1 MAHIDAGKTTTT
13 ERILFYTG
21 INYKIGDT
29 HEGSATM
36 DWMEQ
41 EQERGITITSAA
53 TTCWWKDH
61 QINIIDT
68 PGHVDFTAE
77 VERSLR
83 VLDGAVAV
91 FDGVAGVEPQTMTV
105 WRQANKYSVPRMCFV
120 NKMDRTGADFF
131 NCVDMMFDRLNST
144 PLVLQIPIGAEGDF
158 LGVVDLIG
166 MRALTWR
173 GETTI
178 GEDYEIEAIPAELQE
193 QADEWRVKLL
203 ETLSEADDEIM
214 EKYLEEGEFTVEE
227 LEAAIRRATLAD
239 KLNPV
244 LLGTAFKNTGVQP
257 LLDAVVKFI
266 DRKSTRLNSSH

>member
-1 MAHIDAGKTTTT
+1 M
-13 ERILFYTG
+13 RI
-21 INYKIGDT
+21 
-29 HEGSATM
+29 S
-36 DWMEQ
+36 DW
-41 EQERGITITSAA
+41 SSDV
-53 TTCWWKDH
+53 CSSD
-61 QINIIDT
+61 
-68 PGHVDFTAE
+68 
-77 VERSLR
+77 L
-83 VLDGAVAV
+83 
-91 FDGVAGVEPQTMTV
+91 
-105 WRQANKYSVPRMCFV
+105 
-120 NKMDRTGADFF
+120 
-131 NCVDMMFDRLNST
+131 DRLNST

-227 LEAAIRRATLAD
+227 L
-239 KLNPV
+239 
-244 LLGTAFKNTGVQP
+244 
-257 LLDAVVKFI
+257 

>member
-1 MAHIDAGKTTTT
+1 VAVDITTDLNKVRNIGIMAHIDAGKTTTT

-21 INYKIGDT
+21 ITYKIGEV
-29 HEGSATM
+29 HEGAATM

-120 NKMDRTGADFF
+120 NKLDRTGADFF
-131 NCVDMMFDRLNST
+131 RCVDMMVERLNST
-144 PLVLQIPIGAEGDF
+144 PLVLPAPDRCRVRVSRCRRPGRHACP
-158 LGVVDLIG
+158 DL
-166 MRALTWR
+166 AWR
-173 GETTI
+173 DHDG
-178 GEDYEIEAIPAELQE
+178 
-193 QADEWRVKLL
+193 
-203 ETLSEADDEIM
+203 
-214 EKYLEEGEFTVEE
+214 
-227 LEAAIRRATLAD
+227 
-239 KLNPV
+239 
-244 LLGTAFKNTGVQP
+244 
-257 LLDAVVKFI
+257 
-266 DRKSTRLNSSH
+266 